1 MNDLSSWDGLFG
13 LGKNSC
19 CTDINIGGFLA
30 ALFYFDAGKS
40 FCADVDIKNGKVVGR
55 EEYLFDKP

>member
-1 MNDLSSWDGLFG
+1 MTCHHGTAFLALEKIVVARTLIS
-13 LGKNSC
+13 
-19 CTDINIGGFLA
+19 GGFLA

-55 EEYLFDKP
+55 EEYLFDKL